1 MSFRGDRRA
10 VTVQVGAI
18 LLFGILVLL
27 LATYQATVV
36 PQQNERV
43 EFNHNVEV
51 QQDLLTLRG
60 ELLEAA
66 DGEQFRAVTIK
77 LGTTYP
83 ERALFVNPPP
93 ASGTIRTA
101 DAGTMGVRNVRATNE
116 ETRDYL
122 NGSHD
127 YETNHVS
134 YRPSYSVYQ
143 NAPQTTYQ
151 SGVLVNGFDS
161 GRAVAVSEQ
170 PIIRGNEIRLVAV
183 AGTLSQSQVR
193 ALDVQPRSLSTVQQ
207 STTVRGNG
215 SGIEITVPTT
225 LSEDA
230 WESLLR
236 DELDPAGDPNNDRY
250 VTDVTRTGD
259 VVRLSLEAGRTY
271 RLRTALVGV
280 GTGGE
285 TPQPAYVTNVT
296 ERNTSLAA
304 GTPLVV
310 EVRDR
315 YNNPVDPTTYPTD
328 VTVNVTEGRN
338 LVAQNRTTVRPDG
351 RAQITYTGGEGNV
364 TLAVER
370 LSGPESRVSFN
381 VSERTTSDN
390 DDNSDTTDDL
400 QFRIDDLTDLRGN
413 SPHYVV
419 SYDIGATNS
428 SFDRVEFDFRTNAGG
443 ASGSRSSTDA
453 RGHVEFEAGN
463 GKFTEYTITLKVYYR
478 DESGDTYVDAVR
490 SVVDEADARNPSS
503 RNDDLSEPGSPSLDG
518 STYIVDR
525 TNARSN
531 RVRYRFDY
539 TVNTNGNFSKVK
551 LGVLNLNSNGATDTQ
566 DAVNSDAMVDVDPG
580 DGANTEYRVTILV
593 FDADGVVVDEQSRI
607 DRADGDANGD
617 PP

>member
-27 LATYQATVV
+27 LATYQATIV
-36 PQQNERV
+36 PQQNEQV

-93 ASGTIRTA
+93 ASGTIGTA
-101 DAGTMGVRNVRATNE
+101 DAGGMGVHNVRATNE

-122 NGSHD
+122 NGSQE
-127 YETNHVS
+127 YGTNHVS

-143 NAPQTTYQ
+143 NAPATTYQ

-161 GRAVAVSEQ
+161 GRAVAISEQ
-170 PIIRGNEIRLVAV
+170 SIVRGNEIRLVAV
-183 AGTLSQSQVR
+183 AGNLSRSQVR
-193 ALDVQPRSLSTVQQ
+193 AMDVQPRSLSTVHQ
-207 STTVRGNG
+207 STTVRDNG

-250 VTDVTRTGD
+250 VTGVTDVAGTD
-259 VVRLSLEAGRTY
+259 AVRITLEAGRTY

-280 GTGGE
+280 GMGGE

-328 VTVNVTEGRN
+328 VTVNVTEGRD
-338 LVAQNRTTVRPDG
+338 LVAQNRTTVRADG
-351 RAQITYTGGEGNV
+351 RAQVTYTGGEGTV

-370 LSGPESRVSFN
+370 LSGPESEVSFN
-381 VSERTTSDN
+381 VTERTTSDS
-390 DDNSDTTDDL
+390 DDSNDTTPNL
-400 QFRIDDLTDLRGN
+400 RVRVDDLTNTDTGA
-413 SPHYVV
+413 PHYIV
-419 SYDIGATNS
+419 SYDASNANGQ
-428 SFDRVEFDFRTNAGG
+428 FDRVEVKFMSDSGG
-443 ASGSRSSTDA
+443 SGTEIGQSE
-453 RGHVEFEAGN
+453 RGSVEFQTTYGGNTDYYITLRAYYEDGN
-463 GKFTEYTITLKVYYR
+463 GGTTVERIRTVI
-478 DESGDTYVDAVR
+478 
-490 SVVDEADARNPSS
+490 DEADARNPSD
-503 RNDDLSEPGSPSLDG
+503 NEDLSESGSPSLA
-518 STYIVDR
+518 SWSIEDR
-525 TNARSN
+525 TNN
-531 RVRYRFDY
+531 NVRYRFQYDVD
-539 TVNTNGNFSKVK
+539 TRGNFRNVY
-551 LGVLNLNSNGATDTQ
+551 LGVISRDGNGGKTVENTTQ
-566 DAVNSDAMVDVDPG
+566 SGRTWQGSTYGVNA
-580 DGANTEYRVTILV
+580 EYKVTILV
-593 FDADGVVVDEQSRI
+593 TDADGVVVEEKMRI